1 MLDVKTKIIMVG
13 SRGRMGQAILRLAEA
28 SSEFEVVA
36 GVDQGDRLEDVIG
49 RTDAVIDFS
58 HHSVTLAVARL
69 CAERGKALAIGTTGH
84 SAAVKE
90 EVLALGARIP
100 MVFAS
105 NYSVGVNTLFY
116 LTRKA
121 AEILRGYDQEVV
133 EMHHRHKKDAPSGTA
148 RSLAEILCEVKGR
161 PYEELVRDGRSG
173 EPGPRSVDEI
183 GMHAL
188 RGGDVVGDHTVV
200 FATDGERVE
209 LTHKASSRDT
219 FAAGALRAAR
229 WLVGRPARVYSMAQV
244 LGLDG

>member
-1 MLDVKTKIIMVG
+1 MRTRIIMVG
-13 SRGRMGQAILRLAEA
+13 AKGRMGQAIIRLAAESA
-28 SSEFEVVA
+28 EFEVVA
-36 GVDQGDRLEDVIG
+36 GLDQGDSLEKVIALG
-49 RTDAVIDFS
+49 DAVIDFS
-58 HHSVTLAVARL
+58 HHTATLDVARL
-69 CAERGKALAIGTTGH
+69 CAQHGKALAIGTTGH
-84 SAAVKE
+84 SEALKA
-90 EVLALGARIP
+90 EVLAVGTDIP
-100 MVFAS
+100 LIFAS

-148 RSLAEILCEVKGR
+148 RSLGEILAGVKGHS
-161 PYEELVRDGRSG
+161 YAELVRDGRSG
-173 EPGPRSVDEI
+173 EPGPRTTDEI

-219 FAAGALRAAR
+219 FAGGALRAAR
-229 WLVGRPARVYSMAQV
+229 WLVGRPAGVYTMAQV
-244 LGLDG
+244 LGLEV